1 MSLSKPSSIL
11 YKSLEVYYNSLF
23 NNPIRT
29 KAICSLMIAVFGN
42 LTSQYITG
50 AKTLNQDSLI
60 SFGLFGFLFG
70 GPLPHFFYEILER
83 IIPFEAN
90 CPAVKQLFLERFL
103 FTPLFQFFSLY
114 MLARFEGKS
123 HDQSMSQ
130 LLRLYLPVLKAN
142 WKWLTIF
149 QFINFAFVPP
159 IMRDL
164 VNNIISFFWIIF
176 LTRKK
181 QLTDATKRNRLD

>member
-114 MLARFEGKS
+114 MLARFE
-123 HDQSMSQ
+123 
-130 LLRLYLPVLKAN
+130 
-142 WKWLTIF
+142 
-149 QFINFAFVPP
+149 
-159 IMRDL
+159 MRDL